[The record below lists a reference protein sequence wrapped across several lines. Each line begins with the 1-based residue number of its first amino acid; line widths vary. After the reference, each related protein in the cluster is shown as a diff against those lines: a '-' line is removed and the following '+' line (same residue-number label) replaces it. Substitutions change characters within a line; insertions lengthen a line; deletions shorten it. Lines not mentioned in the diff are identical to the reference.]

1 MMKNIKTL
9 TLMGLAAALT
19 FAQPVSSYAA
29 WQTGAGEN
37 VNRWWYDN
45 ENGTWA
51 AGGWYWVDGNKDGVA
66 ECYYFDDDGWALTS
80 NTTPDGYTVNEA
92 GAWVENGIVLTKYIT
107 TDSSNV
113 YEYNPYE
120 GSTGSTYEES
130 YDETE
135 DYEDESSE
143 LDAMDPARW
152 NREMAAE
159 FVELL
164 NEYRTSKGID
174 EVLEMTPDAQYYAEI
189 RAMQLVDNFSHDIE
203 ENEYII
209 DNDYDTEDCTIN
221 VTSAKEALS
230 NFKKSNLHN
239 LDLLGLD
246 NVAEFGVGFYKMSNG
261 RYAVS
266 VNANSCIEEGY
277 TYADCIK

>member
-1 MMKNIKTL
+1 MRKGMN
-9 TLMGLAAALT
+9 LAAVFGMAATMMIGGATTT
-19 FAQPVSSYAA
+19 FAA

-143 LDAMDPARW
+143 LDAMNESRW

-164 NEYRTSKGID
+164 NEERAKKGEEELYVTD
-174 EVLEMTPDAQYYAEI
+174 DAQYYAAI
-189 RAMQLVDNFSHDIE
+189 RAMQIVDNFSHSVDENDYIVE
-203 ENEYII
+203 AEYGNEYCAKDII
-209 DNDYDTEDCTIN
+209 
-221 VTSAKEALS
+221 SAKDAIKVFKAS
-230 NFKKSNLHN
+230 NIHWH
-239 LDLLGLD
+239 GLMGLYD
-246 NVAEFGVGFYKMSNG
+246 VAEFAVSFYRMDNG
-261 RYAVS
+261 AYTVS

>member
-1 MMKNIKTL
+1 MNI
-9 TLMGLAAALT
+9 AAVFGMAATMIIGGATTT
-19 FAQPVSSYAA
+19 FAA
-29 WQTGAGEN
+29 WQTGAGDN
-37 VNRWWYDN
+37 SNRWWYDN

-92 GAWVENGIVLTKYIT
+92 GAWVENGIVLTKSVT

-113 YEYNPYE
+113 YEYNPYK

-135 DYEDESSE
+135 DKMKDESSE
-143 LDAMDPARW
+143 LDAMDESRW
-152 NREMAAE
+152 DREMAEE

-164 NEYRTSKGID
+164 NEYRTSNGK
-174 EVLEMTPDAQYYAEI
+174 EELYVTSDAQYYAEI
-189 RAMQLVDNFSHDIE
+189 RAMQLVDNFSHDIA

-209 DNDYDTEDCTIN
+209 DNDYDNENCTIN

-239 LDLLGLD
+239 LNLLGLRD
-246 NVAEFGVGFYKMSNG
+246 VYEFGVGFYRMDNG
-261 RYAVS
+261 LYAVS
-266 VNANSCIEEGY
+266 VNANMFNDDGCMYGDY
-277 TYADCIK
+277 IK